1 MKLELC
7 IANKNGRT
15 VTRCE
20 RGGAWGGG
28 GRAGGGGKKAEYE
41 ITCGIVSKGGFLM
54 QF

>member
-1 MKLELC
+1 MKIELC

-20 RGGAWGGG
+20 RGGAGGE
-28 GRAGGGGKKAEYE
+28 KAEFE
-41 ITCGIVSKGGFLM
+41 ITCDIVSKGGFLM